1 MFYNP
6 EIHHRKSIRLK
17 GYDYSRSGLYYI
29 TICVH
34 KKVCLFGRIE
44 NNKMMLYEA
53 GKMIEKEWLKL
64 PQRFRNIKL
73 HEYITMP
80 NHFHAIIEIKNQN
93 LAIKNN
99 QNLQNVNLNT
109 NILKLIPEIV
119 VENNIEPNSKQDLGN
134 IIGAFKS
141 ITTVE
146 YINGVNQL
154 GWQSFDRRIWQR
166 NYWENIICTE
176 KAYKSISQ
184 YIQNNPQNWK
194 GDEFFKII

>member
-34 KKVCLFGRIE
+34 KKVSLFGHIE
-44 NNKMMLYEA
+44 NNKMILNES
-53 GKMIEKEWLKL
+53 GKMIENEWIKL
-64 PQRFRNIKL
+64 PQRFRDIEL
-73 HEYITMP
+73 HTFITMP

-93 LAIKNN
+93 FPIEDNEIF
-99 QNLQNVNLNT
+99 QNLNLNT
-109 NILKLIPEIV
+109 NDLKLISENV
-119 VENNIEPNSKQDLGN
+119 VENSIESNPKHNLGN

-141 ITTVE
+141 ITTLE

-166 NYWENIICTE
+166 NYWESIIWTE

-194 GDEFFKII
+194 GDEFFKPF

>member
-1 MFYNP
+1 
-6 EIHHRKSIRLK
+6 
-17 GYDYSRSGLYYI
+17 
-29 TICVH
+29 
-34 KKVCLFGRIE
+34 
-44 NNKMMLYEA
+44 
-53 GKMIEKEWLKL
+53 
-64 PQRFRNIKL
+64 
-73 HEYITMP
+73 MP